1 MQKQVK
7 IVTRKGRPDIAAKIR
22 HCSELLIKRN
32 AKAYRKLAT
41 R

>member
-1 MQKQVK
+1 MQKQIK
-7 IVTRKGRPDIAAKIR
+7 IVTRKNRPDIAAKIR

-32 AKAYRKLAT
+32 AEAYRKLAT